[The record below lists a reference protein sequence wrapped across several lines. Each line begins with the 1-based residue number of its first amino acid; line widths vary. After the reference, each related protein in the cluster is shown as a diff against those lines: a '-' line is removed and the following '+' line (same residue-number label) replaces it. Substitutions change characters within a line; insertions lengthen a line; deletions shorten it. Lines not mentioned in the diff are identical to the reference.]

1 MSGAWDETRACVNI
15 WTCVLNILILRLAA
29 RARMMSY
36 PLCQPESRYKSRVKS
51 ETGVKSND
59 GLPRDCV
66 ALASSSANDLQKY
79 VNFEGKQKAAT
90 FCLKVILLMA

>member
-36 PLCQPESRYKSRVKS
+36 PLCQPESRYKSRVR
-51 ETGVKSND
+51 VKLVSRAMMD
-59 GLPRDCV
+59 YPAIVWR
-66 ALASSSANDLQKY
+66 
-79 VNFEGKQKAAT
+79 
-90 FCLKVILLMA
+90 